1 MSHEASFFYEIA
13 QQRRQALYLERV
25 SANTEKFY
33 RRYMAQFE
41 QMVDRG
47 YRDYIPAEMEQLERD
62 LAYVR
67 SHLVSAPEDA
77 RETSREIGSYIHSY
91 WDMAKAAREQF
102 ERSLRMRRE
111 QAREARHKAVS
122 EAMGVYLAAVSSIDA
137 VVAGLA
143 ADDLDTIKQ
152 EIQRGELADAGKITE
167 RVSDAVDEGERKAAE
182 WKQQQMERSS
192 SHAIEK
198 QIEEQREELSQE
210 NFGSQEKRA
219 TLLQA
224 LDNLKRS
231 AADGTVDVAA
241 ATADLQR
248 ISQDADEQ
256 AAVET
261 VRREAVKAVIKSLK
275 KLDFTVSKPR
285 LKDGEVILCARRPS
299 GNRAMFRLSQGK
311 LHYRLDD
318 FDGMTCLKD
327 VGKIKAYMKD
337 IYGIHYSEETVD
349 WENPDRIEKD
359 AQQTM
364 NVDRRYI

>member
-111 QAREARHKAVS
+111 QAREARQKAVS

-241 ATADLQR
+241 ATADLQ
-248 ISQDADEQ
+248 
-256 AAVET
+256 
-261 VRREAVKAVIKSLK
+261 
-275 KLDFTVSKPR
+275 
-285 LKDGEVILCARRPS
+285 G
-299 GNRAMFRLSQGK
+299 
-311 LHYRLDD
+311 
-318 FDGMTCLKD
+318 
-327 VGKIKAYMKD
+327 
-337 IYGIHYSEETVD
+337 
-349 WENPDRIEKD
+349 
-359 AQQTM
+359 
-364 NVDRRYI
+364 